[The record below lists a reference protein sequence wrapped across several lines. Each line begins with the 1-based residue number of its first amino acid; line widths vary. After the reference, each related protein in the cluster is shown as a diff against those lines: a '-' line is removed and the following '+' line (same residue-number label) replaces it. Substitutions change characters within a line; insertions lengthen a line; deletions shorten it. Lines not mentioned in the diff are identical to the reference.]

1 MAKLKTEL
9 ETLDG
14 LDDAIKGLYVEQDGR
29 FVLDADIPDVSG
41 LKSALEKERKAARDA
56 ESRRKAFEDKYSGVD
71 PDKYA
76 EMLKKFEE
84 DENSKLTIEER
95 VVKATEKAVA
105 AARKDSDAYK
115 AQAEAE
121 HKRALAFQGRVL
133 DDSIRAAAAQAG
145 LHKHAIDDA
154 LFRGR
159 VMFTLDDSG
168 NAVQRD
174 ADGNIVIGKDG
185 KTPFSPSEW
194 LESMRE
200 SAPHWFPAGASGS
213 GSNGGGKGGGVG
225 KPKAEWT
232 PREKSEYIEKH
243 GRAAYEALPYN

>member
-9 ETLDG
+9 ESLDG
-14 LDDAIKGLYVEQDGR
+14 LDDATKGFYVEHDGK
-29 FVLDADIPDVSG
+29 FLLDADIPDVSG
-41 LKSALEKERKAARDA
+41 LKSALDKERKAARDA
-56 ESRRKAFEDKYSGVD
+56 EAKRKAFEDRYSGVD

-76 EMLKKFEE
+76 ELLKKFEE

-95 VVKATEKAVA
+95 VAKASEKAVA
-105 AARKDSDAYK
+105 AARKEIETAK
-115 AQAEAE
+115 ALAEAE
-121 HKRALAFQGRVL
+121 HKKALAFQGRVL

>member
-9 ETLDG
+9 ESLDG
-14 LDDAIKGLYVEQDGR
+14 LDDSLKGLYVEHDGK
-29 FVLDADIPDVSG
+29 FVLDADIPDVG
-41 LKSALEKERKAARDA
+41 ALKSALDKERKAAREA
-56 ESRRKAFEDKYSGVD
+56 EAKRKAFEDKYSGID

-76 EMLKKFEE
+76 ELLKKFEE

-95 VVKATEKAVA
+95 VAKASEKAVA
-105 AARKDSDAYK
+105 AAQKEIAAAK

-121 HKRALAFQGRVL
+121 HKKALAFQGRVL
-133 DDSIRAAAAQAG
+133 DDAIRKAATDAG

-159 VMFTLDDSG
+159 VMFSLDDNG
-168 NAVQRD
+168 NAIQRD
-174 ADGNIVIGKDG
+174 ADGNPVIGKDG
-185 KTPFSPSEW
+185 KTPFSPAEW

-213 GSNGGGKGGGVG
+213 GSNNTTKGGGAG
-225 KPKAEWT
+225 KPRSQWT
-232 PREKSEYIEKH
+232 PREKSDYIEKH
-243 GRAAYEALPYN
+243 GRAAFEALPFN

>member
-9 ETLDG
+9 ESLDG
-14 LDDAIKGLYVEQDGR
+14 LDDAMKGLYVEQDGK

-41 LKSALEKERKAARDA
+41 LKSALDKERKAARDA
-56 ESRRKAFEDKYSGVD
+56 EAKRKAFEDKFSGVD

-76 EMLKKFEE
+76 ELLKKFEE

-95 VVKATEKAVA
+95 VARASEKAVA
-105 AARKDSDAYK
+105 AAQKEIAAAK

-121 HKRALAFQGRVL
+121 RKKAQAFQGRVL
-133 DDSIRAAAAQAG
+133 DDAIRKAATDAG

-159 VMFTLDDSG
+159 VMFSLDDNGS
-168 NAVQRD
+168 AIQRD
-174 ADGNIVIGKDG
+174 AEGNPVIGKDG
-185 KTPFSPSEW
+185 KTPFSPAEW

-200 SAPHWFPAGASGS
+200 SAPHWFPAGASGG
-213 GSNGGGKGGGVG
+213 GSNNGNRGGGAG
-225 KPKAEWT
+225 KPRSQWSPKEKA
-232 PREKSEYIEKH
+232 EYIEKH
-243 GRAAYEALPYN
+243 GRTAYEALPFN